1 MSFANAILLAGA
13 ALISVPILLHLLM
26 RQQPK
31 RIVFPAVRF
40 IKQRQQSNRRR
51 LRFRHLLLLTARCL
65 AILLLVLAV
74 ARPSV
79 PPELVDRFV
88 ASAVVGGLAIAALL
102 GVAAAYWLQSRR
114 WVFVAASIVAGILVA
129 SGAALAVSWV
139 GERQS
144 SNVSG
149 GVESPVA
156 AALVFDTSPRLT
168 YRHED
173 KERLEAAREMALWL
187 VGELPSESEIA
198 VLNSRSDSSA
208 FAIDRGAAQ
217 KKIESLGATAAGLA
231 LPQVVAEAVIRVR
244 ESELEQREVYVFTDL
259 AAVAWSI
266 DETRRL
272 ADVLREGADVR
283 LYLVDVGVEKP
294 MNFTLGDLGRLAD
307 SMPVGGSLVLRTD
320 VSAIGTGGERAVEL
334 HEFITGA
341 NDAIAERP
349 NERPTRIRQRRTV
362 SVTTDGAQQVEL
374 SVSGFAEGTT
384 QGYLQLIGGDG
395 LAADDRRYFT
405 VTVAPAKRVLV
416 ASPKPVENY
425 VVFMAE
431 AISPSGE
438 AAGRQYTCDVVD
450 LNELTATRLE
460 DLQAY
465 SAVCVLDPTPGT
477 TKLWALLSDYA
488 KLGGGVG
495 VFLGSNAGG
504 NIRVPVKAINEA
516 AGEFLPAPL
525 VRIQTSTSPP
535 FQLVTDNKSDAILS
549 RLADYDVPWSA
560 YPVYK
565 YWELGE
571 LPRGIRVVARFSDR
585 APAILDQSLGQGR
598 VVWMTT
604 PLSDPASILGYW
616 NLLPTADPPWPFL
629 ALVDGMMAHL
639 TGSGSQRFNYATGET
654 AVLEVPPRYGS
665 VVVTTPRGDDLTL
678 EPDAKQQRLFFR
690 GTDWP
695 GSYLARAGGTL
706 ERWQRGFSA
715 NAPAAESNLTRI
727 DAAALRE
734 AIGIENLEIARSREE
749 INRDVSRGRVGVKLF
764 PWIMLVLA
772 GMMAA
777 EFVLAT
783 FFYRS
788 RAVERDGASALK
800 RAA

>member
-1 MSFANAILLAGA
+1 MSFVNAILLAGA
-13 ALISVPILLHLLM
+13 ALVAVPILLHLLM

-31 RIVFPAVRF
+31 RIIFPAVRF
-40 IKQRQQSNRRR
+40 IRQRQQSNRRR

-88 ASAVVGGLAIAALL
+88 ASSVVGGLAIAALL

-114 WVFVAASIVAGILVA
+114 WVFIAASIVAGILVA

-144 SNVSG
+144 SNVAG

-156 AALVFDTSPRLT
+156 ATLVFDTSPRLT

-173 KERLEAAREMALWL
+173 KERLEAARETALWL

-217 KKIESLGATAAGLA
+217 KKIESLAATASGLA
-231 LPQVVAEAVIRVR
+231 LPQVVAEAVARVR
-244 ESELEQREVYVFTDL
+244 ESELEQREVYVFTDM
-259 AAVAWSI
+259 AAVAWPI

-272 ADVLREGADVR
+272 ADLLREGADVR

-294 MNFTLGDLGRLAD
+294 MNFTLGDLGRFTD
-307 SMPVGGSLVLRTD
+307 SIPVGGSLVLRTD
-320 VSAIGTGGERAVEL
+320 VSAIGTGGDRVVEL
-334 HEFITGA
+334 HEFVTA
-341 NDAIAERP
+341 ADDATTERP
-349 NERPTRIRQRRTV
+349 NQRPTRIRARRNV
-362 SVTTDGAQQVEL
+362 SVTADAAQQVEL
-374 SVSGFAEGTT
+374 AVSGFAEGTT
-384 QGYLQLIGGDG
+384 QGYLQLVGGDG

-416 ASPKPVENY
+416 ASPKPVDNY
-425 VVFMAE
+425 VLFIAE

-438 AAGRQYTCDVVD
+438 ASGRRYTCDVVD
-450 LNELTATRLE
+450 LDELAATRLE

-465 SAVCVLDPTPGT
+465 AAVCVLNPKPGT
-477 TKLWALLSDYA
+477 TKLWTLLADYA
-488 KLGGGVG
+488 RLGGGVG
-495 VFLGSNAGG
+495 VFLGRNAGG
-504 NIRVPVKAINEA
+504 NIRVPVSEINQA
-516 AGEFLPAPL
+516 ASGFLPAPL
-525 VRIQTSTSPP
+525 VRIQTSTTPP
-535 FQLVTDNKSDAILS
+535 FQLVTDNKSDVILS
-549 RLADYDVPWSA
+549 RLANYDVPWSA

-565 YWELGE
+565 YWQLGE
-571 LPRGIRVVARFSDR
+571 LPRGVRVVARFNDR
-585 APAILDQSLGQGR
+585 APAILDQPLGQGR

-604 PLSDPASILGYW
+604 PLSDPASELGYW

-639 TGSGSQRFNYATGET
+639 TGSGSQWFNYTTGET
-654 AVLEVPPRYGS
+654 AVLEVPPRYAN

-695 GSYLARAGGTL
+695 GSYLSRAGGTID
-706 ERWQRGFSA
+706 RWQRGFSA
-715 NAPAAESNLTRI
+715 NALAAESNLTRI
-727 DAAALRE
+727 DAGTLRE
-734 AIGIENLEIARSREE
+734 AIGLPDLEIAHSRQD

-777 EFVLAT
+777 EFILAT

-788 RAVERDGASALK
+788 RAAEKASPGELM